1 VPKDKKV
8 IPEGEVLFVAFRYA
22 DEQFLLVDAP
32 NSVNAVFWL
41 MDEVADPSAV
51 MTIEVCPSDDFHTDA
66 INLAV
71 LNERLQTVNW
81 QNAIITE

>member
-1 VPKDKKV
+1 MPKDKKV
-8 IPEGEVLFVAFRYA
+8 VPEGETLFVSFRYG
-22 DEQFLLVDAP
+22 DDQFLLVDAP
-32 NSVNAVFWL
+32 NNVNAVFWL

-51 MTIEVCPSDDFHTDA
+51 ATIEVCPSDDFHADA
-66 INLAV
+66 INLSV